1 MIRDDN
7 ARQAARD
14 AMIREAKDRAL
25 GNWRGL
31 LEAAGLDKT
40 WLKTT
45 GVPCPFCGGRDR
57 YSFTDKYGS
66 GNYFCRGCG
75 PGDGLKLLQ
84 FALGDVGFM
93 EAIEWVIQWSGG
105 SVPDLSGSPRAPR
118 PVFKPSDEL
127 TPAEVERRKARHKKL
142 WDAAGRV
149 TKGDPVWRHLERR
162 LPGLEETE
170 VPRVLRFHPA
180 LEYWEKDEVQD
191 KWVHIG
197 TYPGMV
203 AAIQGPDGVCCNIH
217 RTFLTEDG
225 EKAPVESARKKELS
239 IGVKGGAI
247 RLLPLVGREMSVA
260 EGIETS
266 LQVIRYRGESC
277 WSAVDAGGM
286 EDIFIP
292 DEVDLVRIYQD
303 NDLPDQRGRR
313 RGFDAGEKL
322 AQRVKAMGKRAI
334 KYAPGKAGM
343 DMDDFVRSLPKRA

>member
-7 ARQAARD
+7 ARRAARD
-14 AMIREAKDRAL
+14 AMIKDAKYRAA
-25 GNWRGL
+25 GKWRGL
-31 LEAAGLDKT
+31 LESAGLDKT
-40 WLKTT
+40 WLKK

-57 YSFTDKYGS
+57 YSFTDKWGD

-75 PGDGLKLLQ
+75 PGDGIKLLQ
-84 FALGDVGFM
+84 FALGGVGFM
-93 EAIEWVIQWSGG
+93 EAIEWAIQWSGG
-105 SVPDLSGSPRAPR
+105 SVPDLSGAALAPR
-118 PVFKPSDEL
+118 PVFKSSNEL
-127 TPAEVERRKARHKKL
+127 TPAEVERRKGRYKTL
-142 WDAAGRV
+142 WDAGFRV
-149 TKGDPVWRHLERR
+149 TKGDPVWKHLERR
-162 LPGLEETE
+162 LPGLEESE

-180 LEYWEKDEVQD
+180 MKYWEKDDNEE
-191 KWVHIG
+191 WVLVG
-197 TYPGMV
+197 TYPGML

-247 RLLPLVGREMSVA
+247 RLVPLVGREMSVA

-266 LQVIRYRGESC
+266 LAVIRYRGESC

-286 EDIFIP
+286 EEIFIP
-292 DEVDLVRIYQD
+292 DEVELVRIYQD